1 MHALYILRRDTNRK
15 QWQWPSTLSRHEA
28 GDMKRTWKNLA
39 NHFALCFCGETTLWR
54 LWSSLIPWLSLRLSL
69 HEASN
74 HQRKADNTS
83 LWQSDQSQRCR
94 QRSFY
99 GTNFTLSPTKRPDS
113 MAFYDRRVPHSIPWN
128 QTASFNLN
136 LIRTRFEPSNP
147 VLTMTSSPF
156 CGVEPKHHWPHPA
169 RSAPQYFS
177 HQRWSWTPLV

>member
-28 GDMKRTWKNLA
+28 GDMKRTLPITLP
-39 NHFALCFCGETTLWR
+39 LCFCGETTLWR

-136 LIRTRFEPSNP
+136 LIRTNLNRQIQSWQWP
-147 VLTMTSSPF
+147 VLPF
-156 CGVEPKHHWPHPA
+156 ENGVEPKHHWPHPA